1 MTTASRFPRDLR
13 RPAAEA
19 AVQVALMLGAAQLV
33 ALLHGRDLPER
44 ALGTLTFAAGVAA
57 TILLGVAAWMSGD
70 RAARRVAAAVGTYT
84 AVALLIIAVQAD
96 VHHGWWSLAAGVGT
110 AGAAALLLT
119 AVLRVADPGRD
130 RVVGVGLL
138 VSVATGLSAVGLSA
152 VLGPGHVPP
161 PAVVAALHVGACSA
175 TCLAGLVLVGAGYVV
190 DRPLLRRCGLAFA
203 TLGGAHVLG
212 VVTDRPQL
220 TGVLELGATAMLLVT
235 AAPALVTAVRAVGRV
250 QEDSRRAADRA
261 AAAMATLAERD
272 HELRNVVAGLSGAAS
287 VLRDGGVAGTGAHR
301 LLLAA
306 GSELQRLQTMLDGRR
321 SSVGATADVGTV
333 LRDLATVHAARG
345 LAVQVQVRGRPE
357 AAAGSDALAQIVAN
371 LLVNCARHAPGAR
384 VLLRAGVDGR
394 EVRIEVADDG
404 PGLPPGGAAAALRR
418 GVRGAGST
426 GDGLGLAVVGD
437 LVRRHRGRFAL
448 ESSAAGC
455 TAVIHLPVAGRPVR
469 ATVGVS

>member
-1 MTTASRFPRDLR
+1 MTTASWFPRELR
-13 RPAAEA
+13 TPAAETL
-19 AVQVALMLGAAQLV
+19 VQVGLMLGAAQLV
-33 ALLHGRDLPER
+33 SLLHGRDLPER

-70 RAARRVAAAVGTYT
+70 RSARRVAAAVGTYT

-96 VHHGWWSLAAGVGT
+96 VHHGSWSLAVSVGT
-110 AGAAALLLT
+110 TGAAALLLT
-119 AVLRVADPGRD
+119 AVLRVADPHRD
-130 RVVGVGLL
+130 RMVGVGLL
-138 VSVATGLSAVGLSA
+138 GSVATGLAVVALVA
-152 VLGPGHVPP
+152 VLAPGRVPP
-161 PAVVAALHVGACSA
+161 PAVTAALHIGASAA

-212 VVTDRPQL
+212 AVTDRPQV

-235 AAPALVTAVRAVGRV
+235 AAPFLVAAVRAVGRA
-250 QEDSRRAADRA
+250 QEDSRRATDRA

-301 LLLAA
+301 LLAAA

-321 SSVGATADVGTV
+321 SGATADVAAV
-333 LRDLATVHAARG
+333 LHDLATVHAARG
-345 LAVQVQVRGRPE
+345 LAVQVRVSGRPE
-357 AAAGSDALAQIVAN
+357 AAAGPDVLAQIVAN

-404 PGLPPGGAAAALRR
+404 PGLPPGGAAAVLRR
-418 GVRGAGST
+418 GARGPGST
-426 GDGLGLAVVGD
+426 GDGLGLAVVAD
-437 LVRRHRGRFAL
+437 LVRRHRGRFDL
-448 ESSAAGC
+448 QSTPAGC
-455 TAVIHLPVAGRPVR
+455 TAVLHLPVAGRPVR
-469 ATVGVS
+469 TAVVAS